1 MKVTAHLLIAKG
13 YSRAIS
19 ASQWINEVLVAA
31 EEYNKDYYGE
41 EEFLSNPMV
50 KAAVTIT
57 FEVPDE
63 VFERKPITELN
74 AEVVK

>member
-13 YSRAIS
+13 SVWALS
-19 ASQWINEVLVAA
+19 ASQWIDEVLFAA
-31 EEYNKDYYGE
+31 EEHNREYYGE
-41 EEFLSNPMV
+41 DFLSNPRDRAV
-50 KAAVTIT
+50 VTII